1 MTLYL
6 MVMSVLSEND
16 DKDDVIKEGKSQRP
30 LNSAGLVS
38 LLQETS

>member
-16 DKDDVIKEGKSQRP
+16 DNVTIDKDDVIKGVKVKDR
-30 LNSAGLVS
+30 
-38 LLQETS
+38 